1 MIQTMDVH
9 EDQHLDGL
17 PNVPS
22 SRYRNS
28 DVHDANIEDGN
39 PANWIGKD
47 FDDQDYGEDSEED
60 YIEETPAWNVIL
72 SDESNQEEEP
82 QEQQPSKKRKFATPQ
97 KRRQPKKPTQTKK
110 PPPPQKRTQEKY
122 PTKPK
127 PKNKKKTQKELRDRI
142 NPTRRGEGRD
152 NCIVPV
158 WKYFEIEWIKEDNG
172 IERKWAECN
181 YCLHLLAAD
190 PNRNGTTS
198 INKHFNG
205 CKLNPDNIPKVVD
218 DKQQKLSF
226 TKAPNGE
233 GHVYTW
239 KHDDTRIQLAL
250 LGLFT
255 IGELPFKFIEN
266 EAFIFVNALNGRVKL
281 PSRHKIS
288 RDVVS
293 FYLMER
299 QKLYKHLSNPKT
311 AIHLTTDTWTS
322 SCQKINYM
330 VVTAHFITEDF
341 VMHKRVVNFREVD
354 THKAEDMA
362 RELLICINE
371 WGMKNVMTMTVDN
384 AKTNDAAI
392 NIIVKELPGIYENG
406 KHFHIRC
413 MAHIINLVV
422 KMGLKHEVY
431 HVKNLQ
437 DVVKYIRASPQRIKT
452 FKQAMK
458 DAAVES
464 QRFLCGETPTRF
476 ELLRSAYDV
485 KDAFLEYSHQ
495 DPMFQKTVGRVPSHS
510 DFEMIKKM
518 MEFLEKFKKK
528 TEKVSCSTK
537 PIFHTYT
544 REILDIE
551 QHLRKHETNPDF
563 MFMVP
568 DMKDKYDKY
577 WGDYDTISDYVFFA
591 TLLDPQCKSKFMKV
605 VFTQMLKAKNK
616 DKKMSADEI
625 ESKAR
630 AKVIDIECK
639 LDKFFKT
646 YLERSNMTSSS
657 QQETP
662 EEVVN
667 FDDENEFFGSY
678 MTSGSFPSTSSESQ
692 LQRYLNED
700 PIGFDKGYDILTWW
714 KNNAVRFPIVARMA
728 RDILGMQIS
737 TVASES
743 TFSNGRRVITDY
755 RTNLSVVIVE
765 ALICTQ
771 DWLRKS
777 SLPIYDYDEVHDVLA
792 DDDLAIDI
800 VDAIHNLKLTG
811 KRSGN

>member
-1 MIQTMDVH
+1 MLYQVM
-9 EDQHLDGL
+9 
-17 PNVPS
+17 N
-22 SRYRNS
+22 
-28 DVHDANIEDGN
+28 
-39 PANWIGKD
+39 
-47 FDDQDYGEDSEED
+47 
-60 YIEETPAWNVIL
+60 
-72 SDESNQEEEP
+72 
-82 QEQQPSKKRKFATPQ
+82 
-97 KRRQPKKPTQTKK
+97 QTKK
-110 PPPPQKRTQEKY
+110 RSHKNNNLQKNENLQPHKNKDNQKNQHKQKNHHHHKNEHKKNTQQNQN
-122 PTKPK
+122 PK
-127 PKNKKKTQKELRDRI
+127 TKKKTQKELRDRI

-152 NCIVPV
+152 NCTAPV
-158 WKYFEIEWIKEDNG
+158 WKYFEIEWIKEDDG

-205 CKLNPDNIPKVVD
+205 CKLNPDNIPKQVD

-266 EAFIFVNALNGRVKL
+266 EAFIEFVNALNGRVKL

-437 DVVKYIRASPQRIKT
+437 DAVKYIRASPQRIKT

-464 QRFLCGETPTRF
+464 QRFLCGETPTRWNSTF

-495 DPMFQKTVGRVPSHS
+495 
-510 DFEMIKKM
+510 
-518 MEFLEKFKKK
+518 
-528 TEKVSCSTK
+528 
-537 PIFHTYT
+537 
-544 REILDIE
+544 
-551 QHLRKHETNPDF
+551 
-563 MFMVP
+563 
-568 DMKDKYDKY
+568 
-577 WGDYDTISDYVFFA
+577 
-591 TLLDPQCKSKFMKV
+591 
-605 VFTQMLKAKNK
+605 
-616 DKKMSADEI
+616 
-625 ESKAR
+625 
-630 AKVIDIECK
+630 
-639 LDKFFKT
+639 
-646 YLERSNMTSSS
+646 
-657 QQETP
+657 
-662 EEVVN
+662 
-667 FDDENEFFGSY
+667 
-678 MTSGSFPSTSSESQ
+678 
-692 LQRYLNED
+692 
-700 PIGFDKGYDILTWW
+700 
-714 KNNAVRFPIVARMA
+714 
-728 RDILGMQIS
+728 
-737 TVASES
+737 
-743 TFSNGRRVITDY
+743 
-755 RTNLSVVIVE
+755 
-765 ALICTQ
+765 
-771 DWLRKS
+771 
-777 SLPIYDYDEVHDVLA
+777 
-792 DDDLAIDI
+792 
-800 VDAIHNLKLTG
+800 G
-811 KRSGN
+811 K

>member
-9 EDQHLDGL
+9 KDQILILDHSLIVEYSFTDERIWMGYQMYHYQDTETRMFMMPILKMVIRLIGL
-17 PNVPS
+17 
-22 SRYRNS
+22 
-28 DVHDANIEDGN
+28 E
-39 PANWIGKD
+39 K
-47 FDDQDYGEDSEED
+47 
-60 YIEETPAWNVIL
+60 TL
-72 SDESNQEEEP
+72 M
-82 QEQQPSKKRKFATPQ
+82 
-97 KRRQPKKPTQTKK
+97 TK
-110 PPPPQKRTQEKY
+110 
-122 PTKPK
+122 
-127 PKNKKKTQKELRDRI
+127 
-142 NPTRRGEGRD
+142 RGEGRD
-152 NCIVPV
+152 NCTAPV
-158 WKYFEIEWIKEDNG
+158 WKYFEIEWIKEDDG

-205 CKLNPDNIPKVVD
+205 CKLNPNNIPKQVD

-266 EAFIFVNALNGRVKL
+266 EAFIEFVNALNGRVKL

-293 FYLMER
+293 FYLMEK

-422 KMGLKHEVY
+422 KMGSKHEVY
-431 HVKNLQ
+431 HVKILQ
-437 DVVKYIRASPQRIKT
+437 DVVKYIRASPQQNKT

-464 QRFLCGETPTRF
+464 QRFLCGETPTRWNSTF

-485 KDAFLEYSHQ
+485 KYAFLEYSHQ

-510 DFEMIKKM
+510 DFEMIKNM

-528 TEKVSCSTK
+528 TQKISSSTK

-544 REILDIE
+544 QEILDIE
-551 QHLRKHETNPDF
+551 QHLRKHETNPNF
-563 MFMVP
+563 MFMP
-568 DMKDKYDKY
+568 RTK
-577 WGDYDTISDYVFFA
+577 I
-591 TLLDPQCKSKFMKV
+591 
-605 VFTQMLKAKNK
+605 
-616 DKKMSADEI
+616 KKMSADEI

-667 FDDENEFFGSY
+667 FDDENEFYGSY

-700 PIGFDKGYDILTWW
+700 PNGFDKGYDILTWW

-737 TVASES
+737 TVAFES

-755 RTNLSVVIVE
+755 RINLSVVIVE

-777 SLPIYDYDEVHDVLA
+777 SLPICDYDEVHDVLV

>member
-1 MIQTMDVH
+1 MLFQVM
-9 EDQHLDGL
+9 
-17 PNVPS
+17 N
-22 SRYRNS
+22 
-28 DVHDANIEDGN
+28 
-39 PANWIGKD
+39 
-47 FDDQDYGEDSEED
+47 
-60 YIEETPAWNVIL
+60 
-72 SDESNQEEEP
+72 
-82 QEQQPSKKRKFATPQ
+82 
-97 KRRQPKKPTQTKK
+97 QTKK
-110 PPPPQKRTQEKY
+110 RSHKNNNLQKNENLQPHKNKDNQKNQHKQKNHHHHKNEHKKNTQQNQN
-122 PTKPK
+122 PK
-127 PKNKKKTQKELRDRI
+127 TKKKTQKELRDRI

-152 NCIVPV
+152 NCTAPV
-158 WKYFEIEWIKEDNG
+158 WKYFKIEWIKEDDG

-205 CKLNPDNIPKVVD
+205 CKLNPDNIPKHVD

-250 LGLFT
+250 IGLFT
-255 IGELPFKFIEN
+255 IGELPFKFIAN
-266 EAFIFVNALNGRVKL
+266 EAFIEFVNALNGRVKL

-299 QKLYKHLSNPKT
+299 QKLYKPSNPKT

-322 SCQKINYM
+322 SCQKINCM
-330 VVTAHFITEDF
+330 VVTAHFITKDF

-354 THKAEDMA
+354 THKAEEMA
-362 RELLICINE
+362 RELLLCINE
-371 WGMKNVMTMTVDN
+371 WGMKHVMTMTVDN

-392 NIIVKELPGIYENG
+392 NIIVKELPGIYEND

-422 KMGLKHEVY
+422 KIGLKHEVY

-437 DVVKYIRASPQRIKT
+437 DAVKYIRASPQRIKT

-464 QRFLCGETPTRF
+464 QRFLCGESPTRWNSTF
-476 ELLRSAYDV
+476 ELLRPAYDV
-485 KDAFLEYSHQ
+485 KDTFLEYSHQ

-544 REILDIE
+544 REILDID

-577 WGDYDTISDYVFFA
+577 WG
-591 TLLDPQCKSKFMKV
+591 
-605 VFTQMLKAKNK
+605 
-616 DKKMSADEI
+616 
-625 ESKAR
+625 
-630 AKVIDIECK
+630 
-639 LDKFFKT
+639 
-646 YLERSNMTSSS
+646 
-657 QQETP
+657 
-662 EEVVN
+662 
-667 FDDENEFFGSY
+667 
-678 MTSGSFPSTSSESQ
+678 
-692 LQRYLNED
+692 
-700 PIGFDKGYDILTWW
+700 IL
-714 KNNAVRFPIVARMA
+714 
-728 RDILGMQIS
+728 
-737 TVASES
+737 
-743 TFSNGRRVITDY
+743 
-755 RTNLSVVIVE
+755 
-765 ALICTQ
+765 
-771 DWLRKS
+771 
-777 SLPIYDYDEVHDVLA
+777 
-792 DDDLAIDI
+792 
-800 VDAIHNLKLTG
+800 
-811 KRSGN
+811 

>member
-1 MIQTMDVH
+1 M
-9 EDQHLDGL
+9 
-17 PNVPS
+17 
-22 SRYRNS
+22 
-28 DVHDANIEDGN
+28 
-39 PANWIGKD
+39 
-47 FDDQDYGEDSEED
+47 
-60 YIEETPAWNVIL
+60 
-72 SDESNQEEEP
+72 
-82 QEQQPSKKRKFATPQ
+82 
-97 KRRQPKKPTQTKK
+97 
-110 PPPPQKRTQEKY
+110 
-122 PTKPK
+122 
-127 PKNKKKTQKELRDRI
+127 
-142 NPTRRGEGRD
+142 
-152 NCIVPV
+152 
-158 WKYFEIEWIKEDNG
+158 
-172 IERKWAECN
+172 
-181 YCLHLLAAD
+181 
-190 PNRNGTTS
+190 
-198 INKHFNG
+198 
-205 CKLNPDNIPKVVD
+205 DNIPKQVD

-226 TKAPNGE
+226 MKAPNGE

-239 KHDDTRIQLAL
+239 KHDDTRIQLTL

-266 EAFIFVNALNGRVKL
+266 EAFIEFVNALNGKVKL

-311 AIHLTTDTWTS
+311 AIHLTTDMWTS

-354 THKAEDMA
+354 THKAKDMA

-406 KHFHIRC
+406 KHFQIRC

-437 DVVKYIRASPQRIKT
+437 DAVKYIRVSPQQIKT
-452 FKQAMK
+452 FKQAMN
-458 DAAVES
+458 DATVES
-464 QRFLCGETPTRF
+464 QRFLC
-476 ELLRSAYDV
+476 AYDV

-639 LDKFFKT
+639 LDKFFKS

-678 MTSGSFPSTSSESQ
+678 MTSGSFPSTLSESQ
-692 LQRYLNED
+692 LRRYLNED
-700 PIGFDKGYDILTWW
+700 PIEFDKGYDIPHGGNIT
-714 KNNAVRFPIVARMA
+714 RC
-728 RDILGMQIS
+728 DILGIQIS

-743 TFSNGRRVITDY
+743 TFSNGRRVIIDY
-755 RTNLSVVIVE
+755 RTNLSVVIAE

-777 SLPIYDYDEVHDVLA
+777 SLPIYDYGEVHDVLA
-792 DDDLAIDI
+792 NDDLDIDI

-811 KRSGN
+811 KRSEN

>member
-9 EDQHLDGL
+9 KEQDLDGL

-39 PANWIGKD
+39 PANWIGKN
-47 FDDQDYGEDSEED
+47 FDDQDD
-60 YIEETPAWNVIL
+60 
-72 SDESNQEEEP
+72 
-82 QEQQPSKKRKFATPQ
+82 
-97 KRRQPKKPTQTKK
+97 
-110 PPPPQKRTQEKY
+110 
-122 PTKPK
+122 
-127 PKNKKKTQKELRDRI
+127 
-142 NPTRRGEGRD
+142 
-152 NCIVPV
+152 
-158 WKYFEIEWIKEDNG
+158 G
-172 IERKWAECN
+172 IERKWAKCN
-181 YCLHLLAAD
+181 YFLHLLAVD

-205 CKLNPDNIPKVVD
+205 CKLNPDNIPKQVD

-266 EAFIFVNALNGRVKL
+266 EAFIEFVNALNGRVKL

-288 RDVVS
+288 RDVMS

-341 VMHKRVVNFREVD
+341 VMHKR
-354 THKAEDMA
+354 
-362 RELLICINE
+362 
-371 WGMKNVMTMTVDN
+371 NVMTMTVDN

-392 NIIVKELPGIYENG
+392 NIIVKELPSIYENG

-437 DVVKYIRASPQRIKT
+437 DAVKYIRASPQRIKT

-464 QRFLCGETPTRF
+464 QRFLCGETPTRWNSTF
-476 ELLRSAYDV
+476 ELLRSTYDV
-485 KDAFLEYSHQ
+485 KDAFLKYSHQ
-495 DPMFQKTVGRVPSHS
+495 DPMFQKTMGMVPSHS

-678 MTSGSFPSTSSESQ
+678 MTSGSFPLTSSESQ
-692 LQRYLNED
+692 LQRYLND
-700 PIGFDKGYDILTWW
+700 DTIGFDKRYDILTWW

-728 RDILGMQIS
+728 R
-737 TVASES
+737 ASES

-765 ALICTQ
+765 ALRCTQ

>member
-9 EDQHLDGL
+9 EDQDLDGL

-39 PANWIGKD
+39 SANWIGKD
-47 FDDQDYGEDSEED
+47 FDDQDYGEDSEEY
-60 YIEETPAWNVIL
+60 YIDETLAWNVIP
-72 SDESNQEEEP
+72 SDESNQEKEP

-110 PPPPQKRTQEKY
+110 SPPPQKRTQEKY

-127 PKNKKKTQKELRDRI
+127 PKNKTKKKTQKELRDRI
-142 NPTRRGEGRD
+142 NLTRRGEGRD
-152 NCIVPV
+152 NCTAPV
-158 WKYFEIEWIKEDNG
+158 WKYFEIEWIKEDDG

-205 CKLNPDNIPKVVD
+205 CKLYLDNIPKEVD

-233 GHVYTW
+233 GHVYIW

-250 LGLFT
+250 PGLFT
-255 IGELPFKFIEN
+255 IGELPFKLIEN
-266 EAFIFVNALNGRVKL
+266 EAFIEFVNALNGRVKL

-330 VVTAHFITEDF
+330 VVTTHFITEDF

-362 RELLICINE
+362 RELLICINQ

-392 NIIVKELPGIYENG
+392 NIIVKELPGIYEIG

-431 HVKNLQ
+431 HIQ
-437 DVVKYIRASPQRIKT
+437 
-452 FKQAMK
+452 
-458 DAAVES
+458 
-464 QRFLCGETPTRF
+464 C
-476 ELLRSAYDV
+476 
-485 KDAFLEYSHQ
+485 
-495 DPMFQKTVGRVPSHS
+495 FQKTVGRVPSHS

-551 QHLRKHETNPDF
+551 QHLRKHETNLDF

-577 WGDYDTISDYVFFA
+577 
-591 TLLDPQCKSKFMKV
+591 
-605 VFTQMLKAKNK
+605 
-616 DKKMSADEI
+616 
-625 ESKAR
+625 
-630 AKVIDIECK
+630 
-639 LDKFFKT
+639 
-646 YLERSNMTSSS
+646 
-657 QQETP
+657 
-662 EEVVN
+662 
-667 FDDENEFFGSY
+667 
-678 MTSGSFPSTSSESQ
+678 
-692 LQRYLNED
+692 
-700 PIGFDKGYDILTWW
+700 
-714 KNNAVRFPIVARMA
+714 
-728 RDILGMQIS
+728 
-737 TVASES
+737 
-743 TFSNGRRVITDY
+743 
-755 RTNLSVVIVE
+755 
-765 ALICTQ
+765 
-771 DWLRKS
+771 
-777 SLPIYDYDEVHDVLA
+777 
-792 DDDLAIDI
+792 
-800 VDAIHNLKLTG
+800 
-811 KRSGN
+811 

>member
-9 EDQHLDGL
+9 EDQDLDGL

-47 FDDQDYGEDSEED
+47 FDDQ
-60 YIEETPAWNVIL
+60 
-72 SDESNQEEEP
+72 
-82 QEQQPSKKRKFATPQ
+82 
-97 KRRQPKKPTQTKK
+97 
-110 PPPPQKRTQEKY
+110 
-122 PTKPK
+122 
-127 PKNKKKTQKELRDRI
+127 TQKELRDRI

-152 NCIVPV
+152 NCTAPV
-158 WKYFEIEWIKEDNG
+158 WKYFEIEWIKEDDG

-205 CKLNPDNIPKVVD
+205 CKLNPDNIPKEVD

-239 KHDDTRIQLAL
+239 KHDDSRIQLAL

-266 EAFIFVNALNGRVKL
+266 EAFIEFVNALNGRVKL

-341 VMHKRVVNFREVD
+341 VMHKRVVNFREID

-422 KMGLKHEVY
+422 KMGLKHKVY

-437 DVVKYIRASPQRIKT
+437 DAVKYIRASPQRIKT

-464 QRFLCGETPTRF
+464 QRFLCGETPTRWNSTF

-495 DPMFQKTVGRVPSHS
+495 
-510 DFEMIKKM
+510 
-518 MEFLEKFKKK
+518 
-528 TEKVSCSTK
+528 
-537 PIFHTYT
+537 
-544 REILDIE
+544 
-551 QHLRKHETNPDF
+551 
-563 MFMVP
+563 
-568 DMKDKYDKY
+568 
-577 WGDYDTISDYVFFA
+577 
-591 TLLDPQCKSKFMKV
+591 DPQCKSKFMKV

>member
-9 EDQHLDGL
+9 EDQDLDGL

-28 DVHDANIEDGN
+28 DAHDANNEDGN

-60 YIEETPAWNVIL
+60 YIEETPALNVIP

-82 QEQQPSKKRKFATPQ
+82 QEQQPSKKRKFATTQ
-97 KRRQPKKPTQTKK
+97 KQRQPKKPTQTKK

-152 NCIVPV
+152 NCTAPV
-158 WKYFEIEWIKEDNG
+158 WKYFEIEWIKEDDG

-205 CKLNPDNIPKVVD
+205 CKLNPDNIPKQVD

-266 EAFIFVNALNGRVKL
+266 EAFIEFVNALNGRVKLPSRHKISRDVVSFYLMERQKLYKHLSNPKTAIHLTTDTWISSCQKINYMVVTAHFITEDFVMHKRVVNFREVDTHKAEDMARELLICINEWGMKNVMTMTVDNAKTNDAAINIIVKELPGIYENGKHFHIRCMAHIINLVVKMGLKHEVYHVKNLQDAVKYIRASPQRIKTFKQAMKDAVVESQRFLCGETPTRWNSTFELLRSAYDVKDAFLEYSHQDPNRNGTTSINKHFNGCKLNPDNIPKQVDDKQQKLSFTKAPNGEGHVYTWKHDDTRIQLALLGLFTIGELPFKFIENEAFIEFVNALNGRVKL

-437 DVVKYIRASPQRIKT
+437 DAVKYIRASPQRIKT

-458 DAAVES
+458 DAV
-464 QRFLCGETPTRF
+464 
-476 ELLRSAYDV
+476 
-485 KDAFLEYSHQ
+485 
-495 DPMFQKTVGRVPSHS
+495 
-510 DFEMIKKM
+510 
-518 MEFLEKFKKK
+518 
-528 TEKVSCSTK
+528 
-537 PIFHTYT
+537 
-544 REILDIE
+544 
-551 QHLRKHETNPDF
+551 
-563 MFMVP
+563 
-568 DMKDKYDKY
+568 
-577 WGDYDTISDYVFFA
+577 
-591 TLLDPQCKSKFMKV
+591 
-605 VFTQMLKAKNK
+605 
-616 DKKMSADEI
+616 
-625 ESKAR
+625 
-630 AKVIDIECK
+630 
-639 LDKFFKT
+639 
-646 YLERSNMTSSS
+646 
-657 QQETP
+657 
-662 EEVVN
+662 
-667 FDDENEFFGSY
+667 
-678 MTSGSFPSTSSESQ
+678 
-692 LQRYLNED
+692 
-700 PIGFDKGYDILTWW
+700 
-714 KNNAVRFPIVARMA
+714 
-728 RDILGMQIS
+728 
-737 TVASES
+737 
-743 TFSNGRRVITDY
+743 
-755 RTNLSVVIVE
+755 
-765 ALICTQ
+765 
-771 DWLRKS
+771 
-777 SLPIYDYDEVHDVLA
+777 
-792 DDDLAIDI
+792 
-800 VDAIHNLKLTG
+800 
-811 KRSGN
+811 

>member
-1 MIQTMDVH
+1 MD
-9 EDQHLDGL
+9 
-17 PNVPS
+17 
-22 SRYRNS
+22 
-28 DVHDANIEDGN
+28 
-39 PANWIGKD
+39 
-47 FDDQDYGEDSEED
+47 
-60 YIEETPAWNVIL
+60 
-72 SDESNQEEEP
+72 
-82 QEQQPSKKRKFATPQ
+82 
-97 KRRQPKKPTQTKK
+97 
-110 PPPPQKRTQEKY
+110 
-122 PTKPK
+122 
-127 PKNKKKTQKELRDRI
+127 
-142 NPTRRGEGRD
+142 
-152 NCIVPV
+152 
-158 WKYFEIEWIKEDNG
+158 
-172 IERKWAECN
+172 
-181 YCLHLLAAD
+181 
-190 PNRNGTTS
+190 
-198 INKHFNG
+198 
-205 CKLNPDNIPKVVD
+205 IPKEVD

-250 LGLFT
+250 LGPFT

-266 EAFIFVNALNGRVKL
+266 EAFIEFVNALNGKAE
-281 PSRHKIS
+281 
-288 RDVVS
+288 VV
-293 FYLMER
+293 
-299 QKLYKHLSNPKT
+299 QNLSNPKT

-330 VVTAHFITEDF
+330 VVTTHFITEDF
-341 VMHKRVVNFREVD
+341 VMHKRVVSFKEVD

-371 WGMKNVMTMTVDN
+371 WGMKNFMTMTVDN

-392 NIIVKELPGIYENG
+392 NIIVKELPSIYENG

-437 DVVKYIRASPQRIKT
+437 DAVKYIRASPQRIKT

-464 QRFLCGETPTRF
+464 QRCLCGETPTRWNSTF
-476 ELLRSAYDV
+476 ELLRSAYDM
-485 KDAFLEYSHQ
+485 KNTFLEYSHQ

-518 MEFLEKFKKK
+518 MEFLENFVFNKAYLPYVYPGDPRHRATF
-528 TEKVSCSTK
+528 
-537 PIFHTYT
+537 
-544 REILDIE
+544 
-551 QHLRKHETNPDF
+551 RKHETNPNF

-616 DKKMSADEI
+616 DKKMFVDEI
-625 ESKAR
+625 ESKTR
-630 AKVIDIECK
+630 AKVINIECK

-646 YLERSNMTSSS
+646 YLERSNTTSSS

-692 LQRYLNED
+692 LQQYLNED

-714 KNNAVRFPIVARMA
+714 KNNAVQFPIVARMA

-743 TFSNGRRVITDY
+743 IFSNGRRVITDY
-755 RTNLSVVIVE
+755 RTNLFVVIVE

-777 SLPIYDYDEVHDVLA
+777 SLPIYDYDEVHNVLA

-800 VDAIHNLKLTG
+800 VDVIHNLKLTG